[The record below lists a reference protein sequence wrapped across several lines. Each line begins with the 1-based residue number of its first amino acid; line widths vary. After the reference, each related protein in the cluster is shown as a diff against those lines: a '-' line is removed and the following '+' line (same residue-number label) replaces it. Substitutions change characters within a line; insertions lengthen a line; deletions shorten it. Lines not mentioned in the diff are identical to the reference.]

1 MGSQRRRRFK
11 LPGPLSVLRHRNF
24 AIFWG
29 AATIS
34 DIGTWMQLIA
44 LGVLVAKITGKASAT
59 GLVSIAG
66 FATTGLLAPIGG
78 VLSDRFDRRKML
90 LGALAAQALFTTVI
104 AVQTR
109 PPRPSV
115 LILTLLVSLQGAAG
129 AIGNPAA
136 QSLIPAMVPRE
147 EILKAVS
154 LLTVCW
160 NSGRIFGSMLAA
172 ALATWWSPSTI
183 VAINAVSFMVLFAGV
198 ASARGEFRA
207 TPVSDDPVT
216 ARATSLLQEFGIGAS
231 ELWRAKG
238 CRFAVVALF
247 CIQSTIAIWVG
258 LIPIYAQNVLGN
270 APGLASRLTALQGVG
285 SIIGAAFASTLV
297 THIGRPR
304 ALVFGA
310 ILCALSLIGYSQAR
324 SPIAAYPFAAC
335 LGGGALV
342 YFVLFGAL
350 MQRDAPEFARAR
362 IISIQQAV
370 IGVTYGVAV
379 VSAGA
384 LGDRVGLRPVL
395 LGSAMAFGVM
405 IMIAVWPLRS
415 WWSVVGKGDPAS
427 LRWQRVLASKTP

>member
-1 MGSQRRRRFK
+1 MGTNQRLKFA

-44 LGVLVAKITGKASAT
+44 VGVLVAKITGKASAT

-115 LILTLLVSLQGAAG
+115 LLLTLLVSLQGAAG

-183 VAINAVSFMVLFAGV
+183 VAINAISFMALFAGV

-207 TPVSDDPVT
+207 TPVSNDI
-216 ARATSLLQEFGIGAS
+216 RATSLIEEFRIGAG

-238 CRFAVVALF
+238 CRFAVIALF

-297 THIGRPR
+297 GRIGRPR

-310 ILCALSLIGYSQAR
+310 ILCALSLVGYSQAR
-324 SPIAAYPFAAC
+324 SPLAAYPFAAC
-335 LGGGALV
+335 LGGGALI
-342 YFVLFGAL
+342 YFVLLGAL
-350 MQRDAPEFARAR
+350 MQRDAPEFVRAR

-395 LGSAMAFGVM
+395 LGSAIAFSVM
-405 IMIAVWPLRS
+405 IAIAVGPLRS

-427 LRWQRVLASKTP
+427 LRWQRVLASKGP

>member
-1 MGSQRRRRFK
+1 MGETAQPKFR

-90 LGALAAQALFTTVI
+90 LGALAAQALLTTLI
-104 AVQTR
+104 ALQTR
-109 PPRPSV
+109 PPQPSV
-115 LILTLLVSLQGAAG
+115 LVLTLLVALQGAAG

-136 QSLIPAMVPRE
+136 QALIPAMVPRE
-147 EILKAVS
+147 EMLKAVS

-183 VAINAVSFMVLFAGV
+183 VAINAISFMVLFAGV
-198 ASARGEFRA
+198 ASARGEFRSA
-207 TPVSDDPVT
+207 PASADV
-216 ARATSLLQEFGIGAS
+216 RATSLLQEFRIGTA

-285 SIIGAAFASTLV
+285 SIIGAAFAATLV
-297 THIGRPR
+297 AHVGRPR

-310 ILCALSLIGYSQAR
+310 ILCALSLVGYSQAR

-342 YFVLFGAL
+342 YFVLLGAL

-370 IGVTYGVAV
+370 IGVTYGASV

-395 LGSAMAFGVM
+395 LGSAILFG
-405 IMIAVWPLRS
+405 IMIVIAVGPLRS

-427 LRWQRVLASKTP
+427 LRWQRVLASKLP

>member
-1 MGSQRRRRFK
+1 MGTKKRLKFA

-44 LGVLVAKITGKASAT
+44 VGVLVAKITGKASAT

-66 FATTGLLAPIGG
+66 FATTGLFAPIGG

-115 LILTLLVSLQGAAG
+115 LVLTLLVSLQGAAG

-183 VAINAVSFMVLFAGV
+183 VAINAISFMALFAGV

-207 TPVSDDPVT
+207 TPVSNDI
-216 ARATSLLQEFGIGAS
+216 RATSLLQEFRIGAG

-297 THIGRPR
+297 GRIGRPR

-310 ILCALSLIGYSQAR
+310 ILCALSLVGYSQAR
-324 SPIAAYPFAAC
+324 SPLAAYPFAAC
-335 LGGGALV
+335 LGGGALI
-342 YFVLFGAL
+342 YFVLLGAL
-350 MQRDAPEFARAR
+350 MQRDAPEFVRAR

-370 IGVTYGVAV
+370 IGVTYGVSV

-395 LGSAMAFGVM
+395 LGSAIAFGVM
-405 IMIAVWPLRS
+405 IAIAVGPLRS

-427 LRWQRVLASKTP
+427 LRWQRVLASKAP